1 MRVPLRLVRRPRRR
15 LRLRRISLRFD
26 LRKALFILP
35 NLFTVASI
43 FCGFYAAIT
52 AASAA
57 ATSRPDDLYGA
68 CIAVLLAMVFDSV
81 DGRVARL
88 TRTQSDFGVQMDSL
102 ADVVSFGVVPALVAW
117 HWGLSTYGHLGM
129 AACFVFTACGAIRL
143 ARFNVLAARS
153 PGATSSF
160 FVGLPIPA
168 AAGLLMAAIIAW
180 LDAGAAPLDGTA
192 SWPPALL
199 LGLGLVMVSTV
210 PFRTFK
216 AAHLDAR
223 TIAMLTLIL
232 GSLGLLA
239 VRVRPSFAV
248 ICLMGGYLAYGL
260 GEAVV
265 RGFGRLFETAEPPE
279 PPRPRDREGG
289 GG

>member
-1 MRVPLRLVRRPRRR
+1 MRVPFRMIRRPRRR
-15 LRLRRISLRFD
+15 LLLRRFSLRFY

-43 FCGFYAAIT
+43 FCGFYAAVIASE
-52 AASAA
+52 AASKG
-57 ATSRPDDLYGA
+57 RPEDLYTA
-68 CIAVLLAMVFDSV
+68 CFAVLLAMVFDSV

-102 ADVVSFGVVPALVAW
+102 ADVMSFGVVPALVAW
-117 HWGLSTYGHLGM
+117 HWGLSNYGQLGL

-153 PGATSSF
+153 PGGPSNF

-168 AAGLLMAAIIAW
+168 AAGLLVSTIIAS
-180 LDAGAAPLDGTA
+180 LDAGAPPPDGVA
-192 SWPPALL
+192 SWPPLLL

-216 AAHLDAR
+216 AAQLDAR
-223 TIAMLTLIL
+223 TVTLGVL
-232 GSLGLLA
+232 LVGSLVLLA
-239 VRVRPSFAV
+239 MRVRPSFAV

-260 GEAVV
+260 GEWMI
-265 RGFGRLFETAEPPE
+265 RGFGRLFEPA
-279 PPRPRDREGG
+279 DGAGAGG
-289 GG
+289 AQP